1 MLITRHADAAAV
13 LADPRYVPP
22 PAAQDAPEGTM
33 AWLRARVSRFSTG
46 ATHAERRR
54 DLLALLDGIDPAGLR
69 ADARDQTRRRGG
81 DWRGVPTAVLGAA
94 LGVEDTSPIADA
106 AAGYL
111 SGPGDPDGSIADAAV
126 AKLLATA
133 GIPAITLLLQAHAA
147 TETLIEHALRH
158 RAPGQAVDALLHET
172 LRHDPPLTVTRRVDT
187 LTGDEVTID
196 LVSANRD
203 PSVFPDPDRFDP
215 HRFDR
220 HHRHSPHPEDSP
232 HSGDCPHPEDSP
244 HGGGSSH
251 LTFGYGVRPCPG
263 PAHALALAAGV
274 LEGLVP

>member
-1 MLITRHADAAAV
+1 MLITRHADASAV

-22 PAAQDAPEGTM
+22 PVAQDAPEGTL

-46 ATHAERRR
+46 TTHDERRL
-54 DLLALLDGIDPAGLR
+54 DLVALLDGIDPAGLR
-69 ADARDQTRRRGG
+69 ADARDLTRRRGG
-81 DWRGVPTAVLGAA
+81 DWRGVPTTVLGAA
-94 LGVEDTSPIADA
+94 LGVEDASPVADA

-111 SGPGDPDGSIADAAV
+111 SGSGGPAADTAV
-126 AKLLATA
+126 AKLLASA
-133 GIPAITLLLQAHAA
+133 GIPEITLLLQAHTA

-158 RAPGQAVDALLHET
+158 RTPGQDVDALLRET

-203 PSVFPDPDRFDP
+203 PSVFPDPGRFDL
-215 HRFDR
+215 HR
-220 HHRHSPHPEDSP
+220 RHSPHPEDSP
-232 HSGDCPHPEDSP
+232 H
-244 HGGGSSH
+244 GGSSPH